1 VDATIS
7 VDYMDMMTAKYSTR
21 LAALLVLLAAA
32 STAQAQ
38 LQPAT
43 LGDPAAEQYLIR
55 LIEFPDTQGDASVK
69 LQCVAIVKANGRMK
83 DTGCY
88 IKNNWDPDFAQAVE
102 KAAKKAELSPAH
114 TDKKRQTVTLFFQ
127 VIFLKTGDERSISV
141 LLNPGIAEMVD
152 AYGKDHISAQRV
164 IGKEKWGKACP
175 SHAKWMVYAKSHVDE
190 NGVASSVDLGHGGG
204 IVPTGPCQ
212 QALIETIT
220 SSQFAPATVDGVA
233 VPSVYMEPFGS

>member
-1 VDATIS
+1 MITAKNIVRPVVLFALLTTIS
-7 VDYMDMMTAKYSTR
+7 TAH
-21 LAALLVLLAAA
+21 
-32 STAQAQ
+32 AQ

-43 LGDPAAEQYLIR
+43 LGDPADERYLIR
-55 LIEFPDTQGDASVK
+55 LMEFPETQGDASVK

-88 IKNNWDPDFAQAVE
+88 IKNNWEPDFAQSVE
-102 KAAKKAELSPAH
+102 KAAKKAVLSPAH
-114 TDKKRQTVTLFFQ
+114 TEKKSQTVALLFQ
-127 VIFLKTGDERSISV
+127 VIFLKTGDDRSISV
-141 LLNPGIAEMVD
+141 LLNPGIQEMVD

-164 IGKEKWGKACP
+164 IGKEKWGKVCP
-175 SHAKWMVYAKSHVDE
+175 KHANWTVITKSHVDE
-190 NGVASSVDLGHGGG
+190 NGVASSVDLGHVSG

-233 VPSVYMEPFGS
+233 VPSVYIEPFGS